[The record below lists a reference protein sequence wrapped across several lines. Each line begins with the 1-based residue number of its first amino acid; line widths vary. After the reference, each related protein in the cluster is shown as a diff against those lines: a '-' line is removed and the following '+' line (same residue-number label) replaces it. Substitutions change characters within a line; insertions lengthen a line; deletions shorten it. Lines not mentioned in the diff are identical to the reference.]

1 MTKSIEDYPELKGW
15 VTENVDVVCN
25 SIGENCFHFF
35 HYEPTAQKLLEMQ
48 ATIDA
53 QQERIKYLESIST
66 YHFLHPKTGDK
77 KTVEINRQFIIDRLI
92 DELYEEIECNCKKG
106 YEVSSLECD
115 CNEYFEEFEI
125 VDELN
130 KESK

>member
-35 HYEPTAQKLLEMQ
+35 HYEPTTQKLLEIQ

-53 QQERIKYLESIST
+53 QQERISELESCLSDLVDNGRILFDVD
-66 YHFLHPKTGDK
+66 YKEPK
-77 KTVEINRQFIIDRLI
+77 RL
-92 DELYEEIECNCKKG
+92 
-106 YEVSSLECD
+106 
-115 CNEYFEEFEI
+115 
-125 VDELN
+125 LN

>member
-35 HYEPTAQKLLEMQ
+35 YYEPTTQKLLSMQ

-53 QQERIKYLESIST
+53 QQERIEELESC
-66 YHFLHPKTGDK
+66 L
-77 KTVEINRQFIIDRLI
+77 N
-92 DELYEEIECNCKKG
+92 
-106 YEVSSLECD
+106 
-115 CNEYFEEFEI
+115 EI
-125 VDELN
+125 VTDHCCRDSDSLDDLPLPPEDQDDALIGNAMKLLN